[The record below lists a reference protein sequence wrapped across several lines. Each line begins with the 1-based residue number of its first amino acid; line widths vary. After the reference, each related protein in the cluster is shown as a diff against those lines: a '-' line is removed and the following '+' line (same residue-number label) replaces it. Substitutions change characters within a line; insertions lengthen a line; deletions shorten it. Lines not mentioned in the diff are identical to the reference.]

1 MKPTNI
7 NRRDFIKKSGM
18 LLAATFCTL
27 VFTGWGETAYPLD
40 QKPKNRN
47 RQPMGRDCGRWRP
60 RRLYRSYRRRP

>member
-1 MKPTNI
+1 
-7 NRRDFIKKSGM
+7 M
-18 LLAATFCTL
+18 LLAATSVPSFL
-27 VFTGWGETAYPLD
+27 QAGEKTAYPLD